1 MPSDT
6 YEPYCQ
12 HMTDT
17 YTCKSGIMLYIQDVC
32 VVWPGSYD
40 LYNTDFRR
48 RSEDVGHLY
57 SSPTFIA
64 K

>member
-1 MPSDT
+1 
-6 YEPYCQ
+6 
-12 HMTDT
+12 MTDT